1 MVLLKFADVIIAD
14 FPGVTGIKRRPA
26 VVIST
31 ADYHT
36 TVWRRDS
43 WSSNNEF
50 NHCNHTHRSRNCE
63 LDRSRAT

>member
-1 MVLLKFADVIIAD
+1 MDTLKSADVIIAD

-36 TVWRRDS
+36 TVGDVILGA
-43 WSSNNEF
+43 SNNES
-50 NHCNHTHRSRNCE
+50 NRCNHTHRS
-63 LDRSRAT
+63 LDC